1 MMNPDAAAAAAKG
14 TTLANMTN
22 SNSAAATAGNNS
34 KHCSLHHHGHASHVH
49 YRRRS
54 NTLESASRLIEKRKA
69 THIKRRDSSGSIRS
83 AVSSGYVIKT
93 YQIYRFLDINDDL
106 VADVVF
112 DDLLYLYF
120 RSRRDLQRTSS
131 SGSLSYP
138 ESPEFTMRP
147 RTLSNASSC
156 GGRMSP
162 QLRPL
167 TTLSNASSTAT
178 LEAIGSPLD
187 SQQQQQQPQ
196 PQQPWPQCH
205 SPIFNYIEKLRL
217 DETTSL
223 EDDLEDINNLIDTE
237 VGVENLRQQ
246 QQNQFDNS
254 HLMTELAGTS
264 SHQFNPQPSS
274 NRIKVCNLNSDL
286 RRRIFSDYFEGISRI
301 GRARSIRNT

>member
-1 MMNPDAAAAAAKG
+1 
-14 TTLANMTN
+14 MTN

-83 AVSSGYVIKT
+83 AVSSG
-93 YQIYRFLDINDDL
+93 
-106 VADVVF
+106 
-112 DDLLYLYF
+112 
-120 RSRRDLQRTSS
+120 SRRDLQRTSS

-187 SQQQQQQPQ
+187 SQQQQQP
-196 PQQPWPQCH
+196 
-205 SPIFNYIEKLRL
+205 
-217 DETTSL
+217 
-223 EDDLEDINNLIDTE
+223 
-237 VGVENLRQQ
+237 
-246 QQNQFDNS
+246 
-254 HLMTELAGTS
+254 
-264 SHQFNPQPSS
+264 
-274 NRIKVCNLNSDL
+274 
-286 RRRIFSDYFEGISRI
+286 
-301 GRARSIRNT
+301 

>member
-1 MMNPDAAAAAAKG
+1 M
-14 TTLANMTN
+14 
-22 SNSAAATAGNNS
+22 SN
-34 KHCSLHHHGHASHVH
+34 
-49 YRRRS
+49 
-54 NTLESASRLIEKRKA
+54 EI
-69 THIKRRDSSGSIRS
+69 
-83 AVSSGYVIKT
+83 
-93 YQIYRFLDINDDL
+93 F
-106 VADVVF
+106 
-112 DDLLYLYF
+112 YLYF

-187 SQQQQQQPQ
+187 SQQQPQ
-196 PQQPWPQCH
+196 QQPWPQCH

-217 DETTSL
+217 DEGTSL

-246 QQNQFDNS
+246 QNQFDNS
-254 HLMTELAGTS
+254 HLMTELTSS
-264 SHQFNPQPSS
+264 SHQFNQPQPSS
-274 NRIKVCNLNSDL
+274 NRIKVCTLNQQHKM
-286 RRRIFSDYFEGISRI
+286 RRRNISQ
-301 GRARSIRNT
+301 GSHEVSIRNTWVTLAHFWLYSSSYSWTTTTNICLC